1 MRRSWTASVFCWADF
16 WYEFSILEP
25 MASNLLPISAFVR
38 ALVLFR
44 FPFADQTLHRFF
56 FEIVQPFQVV
66 LVEKEFQS
74 VVVRLLHAFGTS
86 ATPFDDEIEV
96 REDDEWRRQSRL
108 LFVLHDDTEPVEF
121 PDLVRKD
128 VRPQENGIENG
139 DE

>member
-1 MRRSWTASVFCWADF
+1 M
-16 WYEFSILEP
+16 
-25 MASNLLPISAFVR
+25 
-38 ALVLFR
+38 LFR

-96 REDDEWRRQSRL
+96 REDDEWRRQSRF
-108 LFVLHDDTEPVEF
+108 LFVLHDDAEPVEF
-121 PDLVRKD
+121 PNLVRKD